1 MISLLDWFHIQTVK
15 YISLFQELIEL
26 DVWMLCM
33 LTESTPSDNS
43 ISPLTDDSK
52 PDDDNVFASPN
63 KLRTTEDLFAMIH
76 R

>member
-1 MISLLDWFHIQTVK
+1 MFNFEVA
-15 YISLFQELIEL
+15 L
-26 DVWMLCM
+26 DVLMPCM

-43 ISPLTDDSK
+43 SSPLTDDSK
-52 PDDDNVFASPN
+52 PDDDNAFPSPN

>member
-1 MISLLDWFHIQTVK
+1 M
-15 YISLFQELIEL
+15 YIFEVEVL
-26 DVWMLCM
+26 MLCM

-43 ISPLTDDSK
+43 SSPLTDDSK
-52 PDDDNVFASPN
+52 PDDENAFPSPN